1 MRTGLLGVARYQRS
15 AYTYVDFLLHDVKLW
30 KNFKQMKQPT
40 LAGLLLTLACLFIA
54 YGNQAQIFQVQ
65 QQEEGV
71 LLQEGGKNILFFQ
84 QSPKSL
90 EGKYARSNYV
100 HPLYSLDGEILT
112 EDFPADHLHHRGIFW
127 AWHEILIG
135 GKKVGDAWDC
145 DNISW
150 DVRKVIDRLGGGTA
164 TITTKTFWQSTL
176 TATDAKP
183 TKIFKEKTS
192 IEVYPTT
199 ATYRV
204 IDFTIK
210 LKPLLKGM
218 AIGGSTDTK
227 GYGGF
232 SPRIKLPNDIRFISQ
247 EGEVEAQRDG
257 LDAGPWMDMIGSFDG
272 KQRSGVT
279 MMMHPSFPQAPQKWI
294 LRAAK
299 SMQNA
304 AFPGNKAYSLE
315 KGQWLEMR
323 YRMVLHREEVGEE
336 VLSKLYQ
343 EFVQE

>member
-1 MRTGLLGVARYQRS
+1 
-15 AYTYVDFLLHDVKLW
+15 
-30 KNFKQMKQPT
+30 MKQPT
-40 LAGLLLTLACLFIA
+40 LAGFLLALACLFIVCS
-54 YGNQAQIFQVQ
+54 NQAQTFQIQHQ
-65 QQEEGV
+65 QEGV
-71 LLQEGGKNILFFQ
+71 LLLEGEKNILFFQ
-84 QSPKSL
+84 QAPKSQ

-100 HPLYSLDGEILT
+100 HPLYDLDGEILT

-127 AWHEILIG
+127 AWHEILVG

-150 DVRKVIDRLGGGTA
+150 NVRKVKERLTDETA
-164 TITTKTFWQSTL
+164 TITTKTFWHSTL
-176 TATDAKP
+176 TATDAKS

-192 IEVYPTT
+192 ITVYPTT
-199 ATYRV
+199 AFYRV

-210 LKPLLKGM
+210 LKPQLKGM

-247 EGEVEAQRDG
+247 DGEVEAQRDG
-257 LDAGPWMDMIGSFDG
+257 LDAGPWMDMIGTFDG

-279 MMMHPSFPQAPQKWI
+279 LMMHPRFPEAPQKWI

-315 KGQWLEMR
+315 KGQWLELR
-323 YRMVLHREEVGEE
+323 YRMVLHREEMDKDVI
-336 VLSKLYQ
+336 SKLYQ
-343 EFVQE
+343 GFVQE